1 MRSGTLR
8 ERKAR
13 EVASSPAW
21 GLAVSLRGR
30 GSISKGDLLWMGRR
44 AGMADY
50 RHTVYNVGKQKSA
63 SHRNYFVLSEIYAA
77 IRARVCAG
85 NLSASIRVQRPKS
98 ARKRV
103 GAPLWRGS
111 ALKNCVT
118 SPGAGS

>member
-77 IRARVCAG
+77 IREPRIDG
-85 NLSASIRVQRPKS
+85 SRI
-98 ARKRV
+98 
-103 GAPLWRGS
+103 S
-111 ALKNCVT
+111 ALAIGRRFA
-118 SPGAGS
+118 SAQDMGSMTGRFIKPQPPT